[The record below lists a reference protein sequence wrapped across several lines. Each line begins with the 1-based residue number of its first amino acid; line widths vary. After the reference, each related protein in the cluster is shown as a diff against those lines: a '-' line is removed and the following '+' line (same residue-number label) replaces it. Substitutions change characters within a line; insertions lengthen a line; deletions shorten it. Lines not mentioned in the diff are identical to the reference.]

1 MADETRKV
9 VKFYGYRHPLSNFYK
24 SDFRIGSF
32 IYPTVEH
39 YFQSQKSISH
49 HEKLEIIMADTPK
62 EAKDMGKHVKI
73 KNDWE
78 SKRLLYMW
86 KGLGA
91 KFTQNEYLK
100 KYLLD
105 TGDAELIEDSP
116 YDPFWGRGKDRNGKN
131 MMGKMLM
138 ELRKELKGEEDQN
151 ASQRG
156 TG

>member
-1 MADETRKV
+1 
-9 VKFYGYRHPLSNFYK
+9 
-24 SDFRIGSF
+24 
-32 IYPTVEH
+32 
-39 YFQSQKSISH
+39 
-49 HEKLEIIMADTPK
+49 MADTPK